1 MKPQRIFLGQRRVNR
16 ALALLEFK
24 NNTHQPVR
32 RAQAEMGNPGKM
44 QQTDHSWLYSS
55 LVISFK
61 NIGAMLRSVS
71 IWSSER

>member
-1 MKPQRIFLGQRRVNR
+1 MQPQRIYR

-24 NNTHQPVR
+24 NNTHQLVR

-44 QQTDHSWLYSS
+44 QQTNQSWLYSS
-55 LVISFK
+55 LVISF
-61 NIGAMLRSVS
+61 NSIEAMLRSVS